1 MKFDDVG
8 EKIEVIFETRLAFNG
23 KVVCLFREKYGEVW
37 RVSVRNDI
45 PREGNQ
51 FWGDE
56 FIEREPF
63 DVDHANIYRDFCTY
77 WGNEKVGFRRQKER
91 LVSCDG
97 MMLDFDCHKEG
108 DMPLEKIGEFLL
120 GERFGKEVPWSKIVA
135 TGNGYQVHLR
145 ESSRG
150 FEGWLAWERERS
162 FGLFEERILAA
173 ARFIEEEF
181 GLKADPN
188 AIGVNR
194 NYRLPGTWNVKGMK
208 HAGDLAARKR
218 AEEVA
223 AREVPVVEVSR
234 WINGLIERYPPPP
247 KPVRA
252 PLPDIDLAVAEE
264 ALRAAMDAL
273 SCEKMTRGEWIRIG
287 MALKHWDAT
296 RGFAV
301 WDAWSRKDPDRY
313 DERIMQGQWDSFR
326 PDGGVTLGTLFHL
339 AKKNGYV
346 PPGSLW
352 TDGPPRRVQIPP
364 PAGEAVRSVTAADD
378 LAHVPEETADEL
390 SFVSE
395 EEMAM
400 PEDTEPAG
408 PAEQIPSPSPAPEA
422 PKSKL
427 PFLKMFGEHRSIME
441 TATELATL
449 LAKDQALYS
458 KGGNA
463 VRIGKEGTLQ
473 DLRADTMR
481 SLVET
486 VCVPVRLDKV
496 RRASRA
502 TLSKSDAEA
511 LLACTV
517 FSESLDP
524 IEVTVHCPLLDNG
537 ADGALIPKSGY
548 VKRLLAYSTA
558 DDVEEPSDLSSAV
571 DTLRFLFKDF
581 VFTTPADQ
589 SRAMAALLTPA
600 IVFNRLITKR
610 SPGILVTADESQTG
624 KGFLLGLIAAVYG
637 ESVASVSSGEGVA
650 KIDEVFDAT
659 LVRGQPFV
667 VVDNVRGK
675 LDSQKIESFM
685 TESSYVARSAYVRA
699 MTVNPARYILGFTS
713 NKMETTPDL
722 ANRCNCISLRKQR
735 RKFPV
740 FKLPDGSFGD
750 LHDLVKA
757 NQPKFLGAVYR
768 VLREWVGQG
777 KPSKDV
783 PVFTAFQ
790 QFWSVMEYIVTD
802 IMGMESPTATLGS
815 SVAIMTCPVAL
826 FLRDVA
832 MICDRCNL
840 LDDQLSVSKMLEIAS
855 VNNVDT
861 AFLRKSDWIGEDDG
875 NSTAA
880 KTSLGRLLGGFFAES
895 NTIEIEN
902 YSVARSESLDSSTG
916 KTIRRYTFTKR
927 APLTFDSTSVG
938 GDVVKAGDGVRLL
951 GEGDVELS
959 DVFVSPEP
967 GLGPVSPL
975 SPPIPPYLPLSAKR
989 FLAEIGSSDSES
1001 QLKKVTAIGGDR
1013 GDRGEPVSQ
1022 GSGEVHI
1029 VKDEAPV
1036 VSQEPASQEATLVRD
1051 QSSVTVLR
1059 YQDKIAREP
1068 RIRDVGLKR

>member
-1 MKFDDVG
+1 MSDV
-8 EKIEVIFETRLAFNG
+8 VFETRLTWD
-23 KVVCLFREKYGEVW
+23 KRCVCLFKNELRDGVW
-37 RVSVRNDI
+37 RIAVKDDG
-45 PREGNQ
+45 EQAAEEHFALG
-51 FWGDE
+51 

-63 DVDHANIYRDFCTY
+63 DREHCNIYRDHCVY
-77 WGNEKVGFRRQKER
+77 WGDAVSGFRRIKDR
-91 LVSCDG
+91 LVRCSGLTID
-97 MMLDFDCHKEG
+97 LDSHKEG
-108 DMPLEKIGEFLL
+108 DMPLERIREIVLSEKFAD
-120 GERFGKEVPWSKIVA
+120 EVPFGAIVF
-135 TGNGYQVHLR
+135 TGNGYQVHLKHEWQHVDTNEKAKR
-145 ESSRG
+145 WSDIHEYEAKIAAVHKR
-150 FEGWLAWERERS
+150 LA
-162 FGLFEERILAA
+162 
-173 ARFIEEEF
+173 EEF
-181 GLKADPN
+181 GLIADPN
-188 AIGVNR
+188 AAEINR
-194 NYRLPGTWNVKGMK
+194 NYRMPGTWNVKAMTHRDDYG
-208 HAGDLAARKR
+208 ARKK
-218 AEEVA
+218 AEIVVA
-223 AREVPVVEVSR
+223 RGHAPGAVWKWMVEM
-234 WINGLIERYPPPP
+234 GGRYPPPP
-247 KPVRA
+247 KPVRTV
-252 PLPDIDLAVAEE
+252 LPDIDLAVAEE
-264 ALRAAMDAL
+264 SLRAAMDAL
-273 SCEKMTRGEWIRIG
+273 SCEKMTRDEWIRVG

-339 AKKNGYV
+339 AKEHGYV
-346 PPGSLW
+346 PPGCLW
-352 TDGPPRRVQIPP
+352 TDPPPRRVQIPP
-364 PAGEAVRSVTAADD
+364 PAGEAVRTTPAADD
-378 LAHVPEETADEL
+378 LAHVPEETADVL
-390 SFVSE
+390 SFVAE

-400 PEDTEPAG
+400 PEGEEPSG
-408 PAEQIPSPSPAPEA
+408 PAEQIPSPAPAAEA
-422 PKSKL
+422 SESKL
-427 PFLKMFGEHRSIME
+427 PLLQMFGQYRSITD
-441 TATELATL
+441 TAAEVAEL
-449 LAKDQALYS
+449 LAKEQTLYS
-458 KGGNA
+458 KGGNP
-463 VRIGKEGTLQ
+463 VRIGKDGTLQ
-473 DLRADTMR
+473 ELRADTMR
-481 SLVET
+481 SLIET
-486 VCVPVRLDKV
+486 VCTPYRPDKIGRPIRV
-496 RRASRA
+496 
-502 TLSKSDAEA
+502 TLGKSEAEA
-511 LLACTV
+511 LLASTV
-517 FSESLDP
+517 LGDSLDP
-524 IEVTVHCPLLDNG
+524 IEVTVHCPLLDHG
-537 ADGALIPKSGY
+537 ADGSLVPKSGY

-558 DDVEEPSDLSSAV
+558 DDVEEPSDLSTAV
-571 DTLRFLFKDF
+571 DTLRLLFKDF

-589 SRAMAALLTPA
+589 SRAVAALLTPA

-685 TESSYVARSAYVRA
+685 TESSYMARSAYVRA

-740 FKLPDGSFGD
+740 WKLPDGSLGD

-768 VLREWVGQG
+768 ILREWVGQG

-783 PVFTAFQ
+783 PVYTAFQ

-832 MICDRCNL
+832 MICDRSHL
-840 LDDQLSVSKMLEIAS
+840 LDDELSVSKMLEIAS

-875 NSTAA
+875 NGTAA
-880 KTSLGRLLGGFFAES
+880 KTSLGRLLAGFFAES
-895 NTIEIEN
+895 NAIEIEN

-938 GDVVKAGDGVRLL
+938 GDVVKAGTETRLL
-951 GEGDVELS
+951 GGGDVELS
-959 DVFVSPEP
+959 DVIISPEP
-967 GLGPVSPL
+967 GSGPVSPL
-975 SPPIPPYLPLSAKR
+975 SPPIPPYLPLSPKR
-989 FLAEIGSSDSES
+989 FLAEFGSLDSES

-1013 GDRGEPVSQ
+1013 GDRGEPASSD
-1022 GSGEVHI
+1022 SGEVQI

-1036 VSQEPASQEATLVRD
+1036 VSPEPVSQEPTLVRD

-1059 YQDKIAREP
+1059 YRDVVAREP
-1068 RIRDVGLKR
+1068 KVRDVGLKR